1 TPVGSW
7 YYLSEDMTTAF
18 GDVRR
23 MSDWLS
29 CLAIAG
35 LAIAL
40 GCNSAK
46 AATANE
52 VLPACKLYLSVIDR
66 HGTVRQSEIPHLMDA
81 GECLGAVYAML
92 TVSHTLAE
100 PLKFCPPV
108 DFEPEQ
114 GVRVVVTYIENRPE
128 RGREDFTMLA
138 LEALRSKWPC
148 R

>member
-1 TPVGSW
+1 
-7 YYLSEDMTTAF
+7 
-18 GDVRR
+18 
-23 MSDWLS
+23 MSDWFS
-29 CLAIAG
+29 YLAIAG

-40 GCNSAK
+40 RCNSAR

-52 VLPACKLYLSVIDR
+52 VMPACKLYLSVIDR
-66 HGTVRQSEIPHLMDA
+66 HGTVRQSEIAHLMDA

-100 PLKFCPPV
+100 PLRFCPPE
-108 DFEPEQ
+108 DFEAEQ
-114 GVRVVVTYIENRPE
+114 GVRVVVTYIENRPG